1 MKVNVNSLS
10 GALKRQRR
18 EAAAGLVFAAAEA
31 VLAREGFERAT
42 MQEIAREAGCA
53 AGTLY
58 LYFKSKEELLN
69 ELVARHLRQLEAAY
83 RDLVARTP
91 DALEQ
96 LRLGVLETL
105 RYCGAHQAVFGL
117 WCGSALGGR
126 SDLPS
131 PLRGAALEAY
141 QALRKLDLEA
151 MRRAQEAGAVRK
163 DIPAEELVELMHG
176 LCNAVLARWSASR
189 AGPEI
194 ETRMRVLWSF
204 LTGGLGVP
212 AGRTGEGGEGHERRQ
227 TG

>member
-1 MKVNVNSLS
+1 MKVNVRSLS
-10 GALKRQRR
+10 VALKLQRR

-31 VLAREGFERAT
+31 VIAREGFERAT

-58 LYFKSKEELLN
+58 IYFKSKEELLN

-83 RDLVARTP
+83 RRLAAETP

-117 WCGSALGGR
+117 WYSAGLGGR
-126 SDLPS
+126 ADVQSS
-131 PLRGAALEAY
+131 LRGEALEAY
-141 QALRKLDLEA
+141 QALKKLDLEV

-163 DIPAEELVELMHG
+163 DIPAEELVELTHG
-176 LCNAVLARWSASR
+176 LCNTVLARWSASR

-194 ETRMRVLWSF
+194 ETRMRVLWGF
-204 LTGGLGVP
+204 LTGGLGAP
-212 AGRTGEGGEGHERRQ
+212 ARRMGEVRGGHER
-227 TG
+227 G